1 MTENQSVNFIQ
12 YLTFDLEKDIYGLN
26 INGIKEVL
34 DNRDITKLPKTPDFM
49 RGVINLRGQVVPVID
64 LKLKFGLAETLFTV
78 DTCII
83 IVEVELEDGD
93 KTLLG
98 VLADSVREV
107 IELFPDDIDPPPKI
121 GTGVDAAFIYGMGKY
136 EDDFIIIINV
146 KRLFTIDELTS
157 VSTLAPNVDDDN
169 NSAAKE

>member
-1 MTENQSVNFIQ
+1 MAENQSVQFAQ
-12 YLTFDLEKDIYGLN
+12 FLTFDLEEDIYGLN
-26 INGIKEVL
+26 ISGIKEVL

-64 LKLKFGLAETLFTV
+64 LKLKFGLAETEFTV

-83 IVEVELEDGD
+83 IVEVELEGGEH
-93 KTLLG
+93 TLLG

-107 IELFPDDIDPPPKI
+107 IELLPDDIDPPPKI

-136 EDDFIIIINV
+136 DDDFIIIINV
-146 KRLFTIDELTS
+146 KRLFTIEELTS
-157 VSTLAPNVDDDN
+157 VSDMKINQATEA
-169 NSAAKE
+169 ETT

>member
-1 MTENQSVNFIQ
+1 MTENQSIQFSQ
-12 YLTFDLEKDIYGLN
+12 YLTFDLEDDIYGLN
-26 INGIKEVL
+26 ISGIKEVL

-64 LKLKFGLAETLFTV
+64 LKLKFGLAETEFTV

-83 IVEVELEDGD
+83 IVEVELEGGEH
-93 KTLLG
+93 TLLG

-107 IELFPDDIDPPPKI
+107 IELLPDDIDPPPKI

-136 EDDFIIIINV
+136 DDDFIIIINV
-146 KRLFTIDELTS
+146 KRLFTIDELTN
-157 VSTLAPNVDDDN
+157 VSDMNMNQPNTI
-169 NSAAKE
+169 ETT